1 MWVETQPSAVAPSPP
16 LTPELEAA
24 PKVAVLLNANA
35 RKVNAHVL
43 RSLKRAVS
51 GRDLFL
57 SRSEADA
64 RRIAVEVVDRGY
76 HTVFLGGGDG
86 TLMCFVNEI
95 LDEVA
100 RQRTLR
106 PTRAPRFGI
115 LKLGTGN
122 SVASL
127 VNASSSVEG
136 GLASDVLRTRRGEA
150 PGSITLD
157 LLSVDGRRA
166 PFAGLGA
173 DGQVLNDYNWVK
185 QSLAQGPFS
194 RIMTGPGGYFAS
206 VAFRTVPY
214 YLTHS
219 SDVEAEVVNGAQE
232 GWRMGPDGEP
242 VQRFAPGEVLYRG
255 PLMMAAAGTVPYY
268 GFELKMFPFA
278 RRRPGLMN
286 LRVGILPTATILA
299 NLQRLW
305 AGSWFPEGLKDF
317 LVADATVRFSRPMPF
332 QVAGDAAGY
341 REQVRFQVAPDP
353 IELVDFSVPHAEQ
366 VN

>member
-1 MWVETQPSAVAPSPP
+1 
-16 LTPELEAA
+16 
-24 PKVAVLLNANA
+24 
-35 RKVNAHVL
+35 
-43 RSLKRAVS
+43 
-51 GRDLFL
+51 
-57 SRSEADA
+57 
-64 RRIAVEVVDRGY
+64 VVDRGY

-95 LDEVA
+95 LDEVERRRA
-100 RQRTLR
+100 YQ
-106 PTRAPRFGI
+106 PTTAPRFGV

-127 VNASSSVEG
+127 VNASSPADG
-136 GLASDVLRTRRGEA
+136 GLAGDVLRTRRGEA
-150 PGSITLD
+150 ANSLTVD

-173 DGQVLNDYNWVK
+173 DGQLLNDYNWVK
-185 QSLAQGPFS
+185 QNLAQGPFS
-194 RIMTGPGGYFAS
+194 RLMTGPGGYFAS
-206 VAFRTVPY
+206 VAFKTVPY
-214 YLTHS
+214 YLTHPN
-219 SDVEAEVVNGAQE
+219 DVEAEVVNGSSLA
-232 GWRMGPDGEP
+232 WRMGPDAQP
-242 VQRFAPGEVLYRG
+242 VQEFQPGEVLYRG

-278 RRRPGLMN
+278 RVRPGMMN

-317 LVADATVRFSRPMPF
+317 LVSDATVRFSRPMPF

-341 REQVRFQVAPDP
+341 REQVRFQVAPEP
-353 IELVDFSVPHAEQ
+353 IELVDFSAAL
-366 VN
+366 N